1 MINSKVY
8 LISGLFDLPARGLFL
23 EEVQFNGFYACSYC
37 MEPGKSAKVSDKG
50 RGQVH
55 VYPYNQQSTAG
66 NAELRTHDSVVSNGL
81 ESLQAI
87 DGKPVSLLKMPVSSY
102 S

>member
-1 MINSKVY
+1 
-8 LISGLFDLPARGLFL
+8 
-23 EEVQFNGFYACSYC
+23 

-55 VYPYNQQSTAG
+55 VYPYNEQSTTG
-66 NAELRTHDSVVSNGL
+66 HAELRTRDSVVWNGL
-81 ESLQAI
+81 GSLQAI